1 MPRAWCLG
9 QNVAQ
14 LIPFGRDIVVDT
26 KVLVKIDKLLK
37 RFPETWVH
45 TRQTETVGGV
55 VKTFHHVD
63 YKSNIEGKPKV
74 RLVSHVSSDMCE
86 LLVHLKTYAP
96 ELIAEARAP
105 AKTIAPNSG
114 KSPKASK
121 NNRRTQNA

>member
-26 KVLVKIDKLLK
+26 KVLVKMDKLLK

-55 VKTFHHVD
+55 VRTFHHVD

-96 ELIAEARAP
+96 ELIEEARAP
-105 AKTIAPNSG
+105 AETNSG
-114 KSPKASK
+114 KSPKTSK